1 MVKHT
6 QQFAVNLPTNCLS
19 VFDHFVKLALK
30 RLRYD
35 VKHIF
40 TYVIWMTLHLS
51 VFKIFCLLFSFFVC
65 LFFCASRYLR
75 FSVPGD
81 CDCSFLCYIV
91 YQHLYLKKSYVFC
104 TFNYNQSQNIM
115 AQPLF
120 PLKICLQPPIHSML
134 REYEIVLELLRW
146 LPGTSGRPK
155 T

>member
-6 QQFAVNLPTNCLS
+6 QQFAGNLPTNCLS
-19 VFDHFVKLALK
+19 VFDHFVQLALK

-40 TYVIWMTLHLS
+40 TYVIWMSLHLS
-51 VFKIFCLLFSFFVC
+51 VFKFFSLFSFFVC

-81 CDCSFLCYIV
+81 CDCSLLCYIV
-91 YQHLYLKKSYVFC
+91 YQYLYLKKSYVFC

-120 PLKICLQPPIHSML
+120 PLKICLQPPHPFNVERVWNCFGIALMAAW
-134 REYEIVLELLRW
+134 YIW
-146 LPGTSGRPK
+146 QA
-155 T
+155 